1 MRRWSSIALLVLL
14 SVAPSAHAQS
24 YRLVW
29 ADEFNGT
36 SLDATKWEQQTGTGC
51 PSLCGWG
58 NNELEYY
65 RPENTSV
72 SGGLLTIT
80 AKAESYLGSNYTSS
94 RIRSLNK
101 GDFTYG
107 RIEIRAKLPAG
118 RGLWP
123 AFWMLPS
130 DNAYGVWAA
139 SGEIDLMEYLG
150 HQRDRVLGTIHYG
163 GPWPGNTFSTSTY
176 VGPAGTDFSAAF
188 HDFSF
193 EWEPCEMRWYVDG
206 VLYATKRDWNSTAAG
221 YPAPFDQ
228 RFHLL
233 INMAVGG
240 NLPGSPD
247 ASTVF
252 PQKLQVDYVRVY
264 QVPDVRACVK
274 TFDGMDH
281 NAPFSNGWF
290 SFNGTVGGGSINGTT
305 TDLPPVQS
313 CKAAL
318 AAGYGSSGAVGYQG
332 GFGRTKP
339 MDLTGM
345 THFTMWVKPDASQT
359 YRVELNLQEDD
370 NGDNAV
376 PSTPN
381 GQDDEFQYNFLVGPT
396 GPGAIAGGGWQ
407 KVSIPLSAFT
417 DDNTFH
423 YGGNGVFDP
432 KPTSAGGNGQLVSV
446 VIAIV
451 STSGS
456 NATFRT
462 DLWQFTRQT
471 SSYAGRVWN
480 DFDGNGLVGA
490 TEAGLAGVTVQ
501 LWDTVVGKQVATQ
514 VTPASGAFSFTGL
527 AAGTYEARVITSTL
541 PAGAIATRDPDG
553 IATLARAG
561 EDVGCD
567 AALAA
572 RDFGFAVGALGVDD
586 PARTRV
592 QLAQNVPNPF
602 RPSTTIAFE
611 LPHTDLVTLTVL
623 DVAGRPVRE
632 LLRGELA
639 AGTHAVQWDGRD
651 EQGRRQAE
659 GVYFYA
665 LATPEGRT
673 MKKMALLR

>member
-1 MRRWSSIALLVLL
+1 MRRWSSMVVLALLL
-14 SVAPSAHAQS
+14 VASSSWAQS
-24 YRLVW
+24 YNLVW
-29 ADEFNGT
+29 SDEFNGT
-36 SLDATKWEQQTGTGC
+36 TLDATKWTHQTGTGC

-65 RPENTSV
+65 RPENTTV
-72 SGGLLTIT
+72 AGGLLTIT

-94 RIRSLNK
+94 RIRSMFK
-101 GDFTYG
+101 GDWTYG

-123 AFWMLPS
+123 AFWMLPT

-163 GPWPGNTFSTSTY
+163 GAWPANTFSTSTY
-176 VGPAGTDFSAAF
+176 VGPAGTDFSTGF

-206 VLYATKRDWNSTAAG
+206 VLYATKRDWSSTAAG
-221 YPAPFDQ
+221 YPAPFDK

-252 PQKLQVDYVRVY
+252 PQNLQVDYVRVY
-264 QVPDVRACVK
+264 QMQDVSACTN

-281 NAPFSNGWF
+281 NAPLSNGWF
-290 SFNGTVGGGSINGTT
+290 QFNGSVGSGNITGTT
-305 TDLPPVQS
+305 TDLPPAQS

-318 AAGYGSSGAVGYQG
+318 AAGYGSSGVAGYQG

-339 MDLTGM
+339 LDLTGM
-345 THFTMWVKPDASQT
+345 THFTMWIKPDAAQS
-359 YRVELNLQEDD
+359 YRVELNLQDDD
-370 NGDNAV
+370 NGDNAI

-381 GQDDEFQYNFLVGPT
+381 GLDDEFQYNLIVSPT
-396 GPGAIAGGGWQ
+396 GPGAVAGGGWQ
-407 KVSIPLSAFT
+407 KLSIPLTAFT

-423 YGGNGVFDP
+423 YGGNGIFDP
-432 KPTSAGGNGQLVSV
+432 KPTSAGGNGQLVNV
-446 VIAIV
+446 VIALV
-451 STSGS
+451 SAAGS
-456 NATFRT
+456 NSTFRT
-462 DLWQFTRQT
+462 DLWQFSRQT

-480 DFDGNGLVGA
+480 DANSNGALDGA
-490 TEAGLAGVTVQ
+490 EAGISGVTVQ
-501 LWDTVVGKQVATQ
+501 LWDKVLNRQVATQ
-514 VTPASGAFSFTGL
+514 VTPASGAYAFTAL
-527 AAGTYEARVITSTL
+527 AAGTYEVRVVTATL
-541 PAGAIATRDPDG
+541 PSGSVATNDPDG
-553 IATLARAG
+553 IATLG
-561 EDVGCD
+561 SCVEDVGCD

-572 RDFGFAVGALGVDD
+572 RDFGFAVGALGVGDA
-586 PARTRV
+586 PRTRA

-602 RPSTTIAFE
+602 RPRTSITFE
-611 LPHTDLVTLTVL
+611 LPHADVVTLTVL

-632 LLRGELA
+632 LLRGEQP
-639 AGTHAVQWDGRD
+639 AGTHAVEWDGRD

-665 LATPEGRT
+665 LATPEGRL